1 MNTPADA
8 NAVHGVV
15 ADEDVLFASR
25 ALDIRMLGGR
35 AIGLFENHF
44 IDLATA
50 IAGPASAPRNGKGHD
65 LRRENLCRLVYT
77 LGGDGEIAQIPGGL
91 RPGQT

>member
-15 ADEDVLFASR
+15 ADEDVLLASR
-25 ALDIRMLGGR
+25 ALDIRMLGGQ

-50 IAGPASAPRNGKGHD
+50 IAGPASAPRNGEGHD